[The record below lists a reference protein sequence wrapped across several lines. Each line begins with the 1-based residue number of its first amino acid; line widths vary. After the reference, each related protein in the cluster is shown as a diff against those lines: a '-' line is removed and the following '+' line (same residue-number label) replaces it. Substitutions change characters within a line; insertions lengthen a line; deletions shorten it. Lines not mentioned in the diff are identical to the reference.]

1 MSTRETRWSLLRSNL
16 YFQKTFVHLL
26 LVEHVYRRQHKSRFN
41 LRFLKCSYTYS
52 VSLSNRSY
60 LVTVLY
66 PCICTPVAEV
76 CCRYMHRIFLRCPSL
91 YIVGTRLQGVIKHI
105 KICIYFTYLMY
116 TQTHLYNTCSSLYTH
131 MVKRQHKHR
140 YGNNNNRFHR
150 LTYE

>member
-91 YIVGTRLQGVIKHI
+91 YIVGTRLQGWLLVSH
-105 KICIYFTYLMY
+105 
-116 TQTHLYNTCSSLYTH
+116 QTHQMCIFYLFNVHTNSS
-131 MVKRQHKHR
+131 V
-140 YGNNNNRFHR
+140 
-150 LTYE
+150 